1 MFSVCIISS
10 ISSANEITNP
20 RAAFFEPRPNP
31 NVRGV
36 DLIVPDD
43 DVDED
48 PEGFILCL
56 DIDEAQLDPRDRG
69 RIEIDRRYV
78 LVVIMDD
85 GEVWFE
91 VQDYKYNCLQ
101 CTFYPR
107 AVASYVTD
115 FVLPCFLSGTLQ
127 VYSWFQK

>member
-1 MFSVCIISS
+1 MSSVRIISS

-20 RAAFFEPRPNP
+20 RTAFFEPRPNP
-31 NVRGV
+31 DVRGV
-36 DLIVPDD
+36 DLTVPDD

-69 RIEIDRRYV
+69 RIEFDRRYV

-85 GEVWFE
+85 GEVLFE
-91 VQDYKYNCLQ
+91 VQDYKYN
-101 CTFYPR
+101 
-107 AVASYVTD
+107 
-115 FVLPCFLSGTLQ
+115 
-127 VYSWFQK
+127 